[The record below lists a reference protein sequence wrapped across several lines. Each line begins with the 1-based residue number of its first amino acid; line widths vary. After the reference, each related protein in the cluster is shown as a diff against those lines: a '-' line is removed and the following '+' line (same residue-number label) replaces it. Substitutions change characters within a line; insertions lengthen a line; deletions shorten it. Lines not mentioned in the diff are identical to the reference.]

1 LLIERAILDENVA
14 AMQRIADSQGVAL
27 RPHAKTH
34 KLPEL
39 AQLQVDRGARG
50 VTVAT
55 LTEAECMVA
64 AGIDNL
70 FLAYPPTG
78 KWRLERLAPILG
90 RASVTVGLDTL
101 DAVRSLSRLGAEL
114 RRTIA
119 YRWEVDSGPGRL
131 GTAPGWPTLD
141 RLLPALDEPW
151 TSSPDSSPTPVTHT
165 RQRRSKRSR
174 PSAGRRANAS

>member
-1 LLIERAILDENVA
+1 
-14 AMQRIADSQGVAL
+14 
-27 RPHAKTH
+27 
-34 KLPEL
+34 
-39 AQLQVDRGARG
+39 
-50 VTVAT
+50 
-55 LTEAECMVA
+55 VA